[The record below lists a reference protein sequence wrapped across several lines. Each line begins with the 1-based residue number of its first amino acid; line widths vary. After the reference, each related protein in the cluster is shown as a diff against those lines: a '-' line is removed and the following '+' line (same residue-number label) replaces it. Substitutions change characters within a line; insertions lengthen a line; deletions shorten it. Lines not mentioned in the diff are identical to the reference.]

1 MTFKIEHM
9 KYLAL
14 ITLFFVVACSQPKET
29 KIDEDTLGFI
39 DADLDSDETNFKMKA
54 DFNVDKPAAG
64 NTIERA
70 FENAP
75 PMIPHTTAGF
85 FPIKMDNNICL
96 SCHMPDKVAESG
108 AREISKTHFQSWRPS
123 LKEENGKYSNPDNSE
138 VFIEKMDVLNNAYF
152 HCSQCHVP
160 QANVTINIKNL
171 FTREF
176 RETFG
181 IEESDLKEKVNEG
194 IN

>member
-1 MTFKIEHM
+1 M

-14 ITLFFVVACSQPKET
+14 IALFFLVSCNQPKEN
-29 KIDEDTLGFI
+29 KIDEDQLGFI
-39 DADLDSDETNFKMKA
+39 DADLNSDETNFKMKA
-54 DFNVDKPAAG
+54 NFNEDKPEVG
-64 NTIERA
+64 TTIERS

-96 SCHMPDKVAESG
+96 SCHMPDKVEESG
-108 AREISKTHFQSWRPS
+108 AREISKTHFQSWRPQ
-123 LKEENGKYSNPDNSE
+123 LVLVDGKYVNPKDAE
-138 VFIEKMDVLNNAYF
+138 VFIEERKELNNAYF
-152 HCSQCHVP
+152 NCSQCHAP
-160 QANVTINIKNL
+160 QADVTIDIENL

-181 IEESDLKEKVNEG
+181 IKESNLKENVTEGVN
-194 IN
+194 N

>member
-1 MTFKIEHM
+1 MISKMKSM

-14 ITLFFVVACSQPKET
+14 ITLFFVVACQQPKET
-29 KIDEDTLGFI
+29 KIDEDKLGFI

-54 DFNVDKPAAG
+54 DFNVDKPKAG

-85 FPIKMDNNICL
+85 FPIKIDNNICL
-96 SCHMPDKVAESG
+96 SCHMPDKVKESG
-108 AREISKTHFQSWRPS
+108 AREISKTHFQSWRPQ
-123 LKEENGKYSNPDNSE
+123 LKEENGTYSNPDDKE
-138 VFIEKMDVLNNAYF
+138 VYVETMDKLNNAYF

-160 QANVTINIKNL
+160 QANVTINIENL

-181 IEESDLKEKVNEG
+181 IKESNLKEKVNEG

>member
-1 MTFKIEHM
+1 MISKIKSM

-14 ITLFFVVACSQPKET
+14 ITLFFVVACQQPKET
-29 KIDEDTLGFI
+29 KIDEDKLGFI

-96 SCHMPDKVAESG
+96 SCHMPDKVKESG
-108 AREISKTHFQSWRPS
+108 AREISKTHFQSWRPG
-123 LKEENGKYSNPDNSE
+123 LKEENGKYSNHDNSE
-138 VFIEKMDVLNNAYF
+138 VFIEKMDELNNAYF

-160 QANVTINIKNL
+160 QANVTINIENM

-181 IEESDLKEKVNEG
+181 IKESDLKEKVNEG